1 MGRLSGGPVRLSTY
15 LAVPTHATQ
24 ETTWRWNTVWQLS
37 TGRIDL
43 KTERNFSASQNL
55 WGTESSSTEIIQC
68 RLRVLIKIPRILRV
82 VQYSPRLCCSCGP
95 WKEQSEEDTTPW
107 KQKIFVFTLL
117 LKIENRDL
125 MCTGRSS
132 SSQCK
137 LAFMRSATSSDKFVN
152 LFEISKSMWDHV
164 SVLCSH
170 TIPSLWLYYLSGSL
184 FGYIH
189 KWGGGLVLV
198 HNTSCLSCFTWS
210 RIPNTSCLSLYKG

>member
-1 MGRLSGGPVRLSTY
+1 

-95 WKEQSEEDTTPW
+95 WKEQSGEDTTPW

-152 LFEISKSMWDHV
+152 LFEISKSMWDSCICSLFPHYPV
-164 SVLCSH
+164 SVTLLFVRF
-170 TIPSLWLYYLSGSL
+170 TFWLYSQVRWWIGLGSQYILPVL
-184 FGYIH
+184 FH
-189 KWGGGLVLV
+189 LV
-198 HNTSCLSCFTWS
+198 
-210 RIPNTSCLSLYKG
+210 